1 MEALVEMIKNLK
13 IEFDKEQQWNRYV
26 DGDILYDVTDEKSA
40 NTVYSYVVD
49 PENNLSLEETHKY
62 FEYIMQALTNLS
74 VDAIDKIDNKWLE
87 MATKNRE
94 VFLEAKAKILKRWT
108 GLIFEKCGAES
119 TKNEIFYQ
127 LENLTLSFWRA
138 SAERKGKIIFFPG
151 IHIEIVPFLQSIR
164 VVQNYEQYTSELHD
178 VLKKYPLEFLYQ
190 YVEPEEEPE
199 PYDEQVPEIFVENK
213 KATKKKMKKKSS
225 KKGLTNTIEL
235 ALKSGEKRKKKQA
248 HLSQRTLLSRSPSLK
263 RGEHIRFNLYSDVTP
278 IWKKSAGKGKM
289 ISSTTRQYISERSNE
304 GTEHKIDFGTEA
316 FLGPIY
322 HISSFESERKSQK
335 YGSWSITLDANLE
348 ERKLNGESILV
359 SLKVPVEEVFLGS
372 NEPVVAFRDDTSTD
386 WKKGVFTTHS
396 QFDQSEQTNWKD
408 NTLYKDHSD
417 TFIVTTRL
425 SKMGFVSL
433 FQHNDFHYPYKSWQI
448 VFDKDKI
455 SLKLHTNVVEL
466 AFVIEG
472 YYFYLDTL
480 TGDEFSKLRNLH
492 QKRMSLSE
500 LMMKL
505 ERHGV
510 HITPNSDTIN
520 KHRDTKKDLELEI
533 FTYRIICLNQINC
546 ESCRMNST
554 VSSETV
560 VLTVD
565 GAPRNITT
573 KAPGKY
579 AVNFGDA
586 GKKVKTHENTVTPAT
601 LFQFLMVTRPLIVTK

>member
-1 MEALVEMIKNLK
+1 MESLVEMIKKLK
-13 IEFDKEQQWNRYV
+13 VEFEKDQQWNRYV

-40 NTVYSYVVD
+40 NTVHSYVLD

-62 FEYIMQALTNLS
+62 FECIMQALTNLS
-74 VDAIDKIDNKWLE
+74 IDSIDKVDEKWL
-87 MATKNRE
+87 ATAAKNRE
-94 VFLEAKAKILKRWT
+94 IFLDAKAKILKRWSC
-108 GLIFEKCGAES
+108 LIFEKCGAES
-119 TKNEIFYQ
+119 NKNEIFYQ

-164 VVQNYEQYTSELHD
+164 VVQNYEQQTSELHD
-178 VLKKYPLEFLYQ
+178 VLRKYPLEYLYQ

-199 PYDEQVPEIFVENK
+199 PYDEQVPDIFVEDK
-213 KATKKKMKKKSS
+213 KVTKKKSKKKST

-278 IWKKSAGKGKM
+278 IFKKSATKER
-289 ISSTTRQYISERSNE
+289 TTE

-322 HISSFESERKSQK
+322 HISSFESEKKSQK
-335 YGSWSITLDANLE
+335 YGSWSLTFDAELE

-372 NEPVVAFRDDTSTD
+372 SEPVVAFRDDNSAE
-386 WKKGVFTTHS
+386 WKKGVFTTHT
-396 QFDQSEQTNWKD
+396 QFDQN
-408 NTLYKDHSD
+408 

-425 SKMGFVSL
+425 SKMGYVSL

-448 VFDKDKI
+448 LFEQDKI
-455 SLKLHTNVVEL
+455 SMKLHTNVVEL
-466 AFVIEG
+466 AFVLEG
-472 YYFYLDTL
+472 NYFYLDTM

-492 QKRMSLSE
+492 QKKMSLPE
-500 LMMKL
+500 LIMKL
-505 ERHGV
+505 EKHGV
-510 HITPNSDTIN
+510 HIVPNNDTIN
-520 KHRDTKKDLELEI
+520 KHRDTKKELDLEI
-533 FTYRIICLNQINC
+533 FTYRLICLNQVNC
-546 ESCRMNST
+546 ESCRMNAT
-554 VSSETV
+554 VSTETV

-565 GAPRNITT
+565 GAPRNIST
-573 KAPGKY
+573 KSGGKF
-579 AVNFGDA
+579 AVNFGES
-586 GKKVKTHENTVTPAT
+586 GKKRKIHENNVTPAT
-601 LFQFLMVTRPLIVTK
+601 LFQFMMVTRPLIVTK